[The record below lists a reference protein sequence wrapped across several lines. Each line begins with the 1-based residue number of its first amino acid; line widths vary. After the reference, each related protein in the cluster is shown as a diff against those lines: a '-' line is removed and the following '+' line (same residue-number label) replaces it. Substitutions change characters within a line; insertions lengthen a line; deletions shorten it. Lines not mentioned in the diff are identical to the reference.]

1 MSSDHFPAAGQDRLA
16 EPLDLG
22 KRVMRNRIA
31 QAPLSVSY
39 GSPTGEV
46 TAATIGHYARRAA
59 GGAAMVMT
67 ENFAISQSGRQLPRQ
82 CLISGPEFLDGLT
95 ELASAIHAH
104 GALAVIQIV
113 HAGRYAGPWEQ
124 YEAARRLAP
133 SAVPFPLTADRTVT
147 PAEATH
153 EELDQARQD
162 FVSAARLARDA
173 GFDGV
178 HVHGAQGFLLS
189 SFQAPRMNKRSDAY
203 GGDFEGRT
211 RLAREVVADIVDA
224 VGDDMLVG
232 YHLMSDEMMPGGW
245 QPAEA
250 ARLAHDLEEI
260 GVDFIA
266 PIPTTFESIREQV
279 RLTGNDPTV
288 FNADVFRT
296 ISAATGTPLFANGGL
311 GSPVDARAVL
321 EKGLADV
328 IMQGR
333 PLLVDPDW
341 SHKTLNGN
349 EDSIVVCPCDPAAT
363 CKRTQLTGVVCH
375 SWSEADQAKGFVG
388 I

>member
-1 MSSDHFPAAGQDRLA
+1 MTSEHFPAVEQDRLA

-22 KRVMRNRIA
+22 KRILRHRIV

-46 TAATIGHYARRAA
+46 TAATVGHYARRAA

-67 ENFAISQSGRQLPRQ
+67 ENFAVSQAGRQLPRQ
-82 CLISGPEFLDGLT
+82 GLISGPEYLDGLS
-95 ELASAIHAH
+95 ELASAIKSH

-133 SAVPFPLTADRTVT
+133 SAVPFGLTATRTVT
-147 PAEATH
+147 PAEATL
-153 EELDQARQD
+153 EELEQARRE
-162 FVSAARLARDA
+162 FVAAARLARDA

-189 SFQAPRMNKRSDAY
+189 SFQSPRMNKRSDEY
-203 GGDFEGRT
+203 GGDFDGRT
-211 RLAREVVADIVDA
+211 RLAREVVSDILDA

-245 QPAEA
+245 GPSEA
-250 ARLAHDLEEI
+250 ARLAHGLGEI

-288 FNADVFRT
+288 FNADVFRE
-296 ISAATGTPLFANGGL
+296 ISAATDTPLFANGGL
-311 GSPVDARAVL
+311 GSPGDARAVL
-321 EKGLADV
+321 DKELADV

-341 SHKTLNGN
+341 SHKALNGK
-349 EDSIVVCPCDPAAT
+349 EDSIVVCSCDPAT
-363 CKRTQLTGVVCH
+363 CKTTQLTGVVCH
-375 SWSEADQAKGFVG
+375 SWSEADQSRGFVG
-388 I
+388 V